1 MYDHLASAILQS
13 ILESIVSHAF
23 AGFFC
28 DEFDGL
34 NHPVNNLVLYP
45 RVLAFGVFSNCDDIN
60 VIVQSL
66 EPLY

>member
-1 MYDHLASAILQS
+1 MYVHLASSILLGV
-13 ILESIVSHAF
+13 LESIVSHAS

-45 RVLAFGVFSNCDDIN
+45 RVLAFSVLSDSDDIN
-60 VIVQSL
+60 IIVQSL